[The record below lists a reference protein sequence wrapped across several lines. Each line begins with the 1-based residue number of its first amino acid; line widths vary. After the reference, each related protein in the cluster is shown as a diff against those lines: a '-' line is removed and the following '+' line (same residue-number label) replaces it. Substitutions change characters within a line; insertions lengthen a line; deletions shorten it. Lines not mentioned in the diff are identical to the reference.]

1 MFNTRQILTISAF
14 SIALFSTAV
23 YAQNAAIVNGKA
35 IPKAQLDKLIQ
46 KSNQPD
52 NPQVRDQ
59 AREMLVTRELIL
71 QEANNRGIT
80 QKESVRD
87 QLEQSKMG
95 VLIAA
100 VFEDFVEREG
110 VTEAELKAAYEQ
122 VKGQYTGKEYHV
134 EHILVE
140 KEADAK
146 ALTAQIKAGGNFAQI
161 AKEKSKDPGSAPN
174 GGDLGWVSDKALVP
188 EFSKAMVQL
197 KKGQITDKPVKTQYG
212 WHIIKMDD
220 MRDVKAPSMDEIKD
234 QLKQMITAD
243 QNWQKA
249 KFSELM
255 QKLRAKAKI
264 QWANCYADL
273 QTQANPLGFFLANEK
288 LDLALYW
295 QDDDSSHH
303 AQSRQYDSFD
313 QFLH

>member
-1 MFNTRQILTISAF
+1 MLNTRQILTISAF
-14 SIALFSTAV
+14 SAALLSSTV

-35 IPKAQLDKLIQ
+35 IPKAQLDKLVQ

-71 QEANNRGIT
+71 QEANNRGVM
-80 QKESVRD
+80 QKESVRE

-95 VLIAA
+95 IVIAA
-100 VFEDFVEREG
+100 VFEDFVEKEG
-110 VTEAELKAAYEQ
+110 VAESELKAAYEQ
-122 VKGQYTGKEYHV
+122 VKTQYTGKEYHV

-146 ALTAQIKAGGNFAQI
+146 AITGQIKAGGNFEQI

-188 EFSKAMVQL
+188 DFSKAMVQL

-212 WHIIKMDD
+212 WHIIKLDD
-220 MRDVKAPSMDEIKD
+220 VRDVKAPSMEEIKD
-234 QLKQMITAD
+234 QLKQMIAAD

-264 QWANCYADL
+264 Q
-273 QTQANPLGFFLANEK
+273 
-288 LDLALYW
+288 
-295 QDDDSSHH
+295 
-303 AQSRQYDSFD
+303 
-313 QFLH
+313 

>member
-1 MFNTRQILTISAF
+1 MLTTRQILTISAL
-14 SIALFSTAV
+14 SALFLSSAV
-23 YAQNAAIVNGKA
+23 CAQNAAIVNGKA
-35 IPKAQLDKLIQ
+35 IPKAQLDKLVQ

-52 NPQVRDQ
+52 NPQVREQ

-71 QEANNRGIT
+71 QEANNRGVT
-80 QKESVRD
+80 QKESVRE

-95 VLIAA
+95 ILIAA
-100 VFEDFVEREG
+100 VFEDYVEKEG
-110 VTEAELKAAYEQ
+110 VAEAELKVAYEQ
-122 VKGQYTGKEYHV
+122 VKSQYTGKEYHV

-146 ALTAQIKAGGNFAQI
+146 AITAQIKAGGNFEQI

-212 WHIIKMDD
+212 WHIIKLDD
-220 MRDVKAPSMDEIKD
+220 VRDVKAPSMEEIKD
-234 QLKQMITAD
+234 QLKQMIAAD

-249 KFSELM
+249 KFSEMM

-264 QWANCYADL
+264 Q
-273 QTQANPLGFFLANEK
+273 
-288 LDLALYW
+288 
-295 QDDDSSHH
+295 
-303 AQSRQYDSFD
+303 
-313 QFLH
+313 

>member
-1 MFNTRQILTISAF
+1 MLTTRQILTISAL
-14 SIALFSTAV
+14 SALFLSSAV
-23 YAQNAAIVNGKA
+23 CAQNAAIVNGKA
-35 IPKAQLDKLIQ
+35 IPKAQLDKLVQ

-52 NPQVRDQ
+52 NPQVREQ

-71 QEANNRGIT
+71 QEANNRGVT

-95 VLIAA
+95 ILIAA
-100 VFEDFVEREG
+100 VFEDYVEKEG
-110 VTEAELKAAYEQ
+110 VAEADLKAAYEQ
-122 VKGQYTGKEYHV
+122 VKTQYVGKEYHV

-140 KEADAK
+140 KESDAK
-146 ALTAQIKAGGNFAQI
+146 AITAQIKAGGNFEQI

-174 GGDLGWVSDKALVP
+174 GGDLGWVNDKALVP

-212 WHIIKMDD
+212 WHIIKLDD
-220 MRDVKAPSMDEIKD
+220 VRDVKAPSMEEIKD

-264 QWANCYADL
+264 Q
-273 QTQANPLGFFLANEK
+273 
-288 LDLALYW
+288 
-295 QDDDSSHH
+295 
-303 AQSRQYDSFD
+303 
-313 QFLH
+313 

>member
-1 MFNTRQILTISAF
+1 MLNTRQILTISAF
-14 SIALFSTAV
+14 SAALLSSSV

-35 IPKAQLDKLIQ
+35 IPKAQLDKLVQ

-71 QEANNRGIT
+71 QEANNRGVI

-95 VLIAA
+95 ILIAA
-100 VFEDFVEREG
+100 VFEDYVEKEG
-110 VTEAELKAAYEQ
+110 VAESELKAAYEQ
-122 VKGQYTGKEYHV
+122 VKSQSTGKEYHV

-140 KEADAK
+140 KEADAR
-146 ALTAQIKAGGNFAQI
+146 AIAAQIKGGGNFAQI

-197 KKGQITDKPVKTQYG
+197 KKGQVTDKPVKTQYG
-212 WHIIKMDD
+212 WHIIQMDD
-220 MRDVKAPSMDEIKD
+220 VRDVKAPNMDEIKD

-249 KFSELM
+249 KFSEML

-264 QWANCYADL
+264 Q
-273 QTQANPLGFFLANEK
+273 
-288 LDLALYW
+288 
-295 QDDDSSHH
+295 
-303 AQSRQYDSFD
+303 
-313 QFLH
+313 

>member
-1 MFNTRQILTISAF
+1 MLNTRQILTISALGA
-14 SIALFSTAV
+14 ALLSSTV
-23 YAQNAAIVNGKA
+23 CAQNAAIVNGKP
-35 IPKAQLDKLIQ
+35 IPKAQLDKLVQ

-71 QEANNRGIT
+71 QEANNRGVT
-80 QKESVRD
+80 QKESVRE
-87 QLEQSKMG
+87 QLEQSRMG
-95 VLIAA
+95 ILIAA
-100 VFEDFVEREG
+100 VFEDYVEKEG
-110 VTEAELKAAYEQ
+110 VAEADLKAAYEQ

-140 KEADAK
+140 KESDAK
-146 ALTAQIKAGGNFAQI
+146 AIIAQIKAGGNFEQI

-197 KKGQITDKPVKTQYG
+197 KKGQVTDKPVKSQFG
-212 WHIIKMDD
+212 WHVIKLDD
-220 MRDVKAPSMDEIKD
+220 VRDVKAPSMDEIKD
-234 QLKQMITAD
+234 QLKQMITQD

-249 KFSELM
+249 KFSEMM

-264 QWANCYADL
+264 Q
-273 QTQANPLGFFLANEK
+273 
-288 LDLALYW
+288 
-295 QDDDSSHH
+295 
-303 AQSRQYDSFD
+303 
-313 QFLH
+313 

>member
-1 MFNTRQILTISAF
+1 MLNTRQILTISAF
-14 SIALFSTAV
+14 AAALLSSAV

-35 IPKAQLDKLIQ
+35 IPKAQLDKLVQ

-71 QEANNRGIT
+71 QEANNRGVT
-80 QKESVRD
+80 QKESVRE

-95 VLIAA
+95 ILIAA
-100 VFEDFVEREG
+100 VFEDYVEKEG
-110 VTEAELKAAYEQ
+110 VAEAELKAAYEQ
-122 VKGQYTGKEYHV
+122 VKSQYTGKEYHV

-146 ALTAQIKAGGNFAQI
+146 AITAQIKAGGNFEQI

-197 KKGQITDKPVKTQYG
+197 KKGQVTDKPVKTQYG
-212 WHIIKMDD
+212 WHIIKLDD
-220 MRDVKAPSMDEIKD
+220 VRDVKAPSMEEIKD

-264 QWANCYADL
+264 Q
-273 QTQANPLGFFLANEK
+273 
-288 LDLALYW
+288 
-295 QDDDSSHH
+295 
-303 AQSRQYDSFD
+303 
-313 QFLH
+313 

>member
-1 MFNTRQILTISAF
+1 MLSTRQILTISAL
-14 SIALFSTAV
+14 SALFLSSAV
-23 YAQNAAIVNGKA
+23 CAQNAAIVNGKA
-35 IPKAQLDKLIQ
+35 IPKAQLDKLVQ

-52 NPQVRDQ
+52 NPQVREQ

-71 QEANNRGIT
+71 QEANSRGLT
-80 QKESVRD
+80 QKDSVRE

-100 VFEDFVEREG
+100 VFEDYVEKEG
-110 VTEAELKAAYEQ
+110 VAEADLKAAYEQ
-122 VKGQYTGKEYHV
+122 VKSQYTGKEYHV

-140 KEADAK
+140 READAK
-146 ALTAQIKAGGNFAQI
+146 AITAQIKAGGNFEQI

-174 GGDLGWVSDKALVP
+174 GGDLGWVSDKSLVP

-220 MRDVKAPSMDEIKD
+220 VRDVKAPGMEEIKD

-264 QWANCYADL
+264 Q
-273 QTQANPLGFFLANEK
+273 
-288 LDLALYW
+288 
-295 QDDDSSHH
+295 
-303 AQSRQYDSFD
+303 
-313 QFLH
+313 

>member
-1 MFNTRQILTISAF
+1 MLNTRQILTISAF
-14 SIALFSTAV
+14 TAALLSSAV

-35 IPKAQLDKLIQ
+35 IPKAQLDKLVQ

-59 AREMLVTRELIL
+59 AREMLVTRELIV
-71 QEANNRGIT
+71 QEANNRGVM
-80 QKESVRD
+80 QKESVRE

-95 VLIAA
+95 ILIAA
-100 VFEDFVEREG
+100 VFEDYVEKEG
-110 VTEAELKAAYEQ
+110 VAESELKAAYEQ
-122 VKGQYTGKEYHV
+122 VKSQYTGKEYHV

-140 KEADAK
+140 KESDAK
-146 ALTAQIKAGGNFAQI
+146 AIIAQVKAGGNFEQI

-212 WHIIKMDD
+212 WHIIKLDD
-220 MRDVKAPSMDEIKD
+220 VRDVKAPSMEEIKD

-255 QKLRAKAKI
+255 QKLRSKAKI
-264 QWANCYADL
+264 Q
-273 QTQANPLGFFLANEK
+273 
-288 LDLALYW
+288 
-295 QDDDSSHH
+295 
-303 AQSRQYDSFD
+303 
-313 QFLH
+313 